1 MAFKSSLR
9 KLVLLYVLV
18 LRDCFMILFFSFI
31 VEIQVSSKQEVV
43 DALVKEQFS
52 MDVARV

>member
-1 MAFKSSLR
+1 MLG
-9 KLVLLYVLV
+9 
-18 LRDCFMILFFSFI
+18 DCFMIHFFACI
-31 VEIQVSSKQEVV
+31 GEIQVSSKQEVV

>member
-1 MAFKSSLR
+1 
-9 KLVLLYVLV
+9 
-18 LRDCFMILFFSFI
+18 MIHFFACI
-31 VEIQVSSKQEVV
+31 GEIQVSSKQEVV

>member
-1 MAFKSSLR
+1 
-9 KLVLLYVLV
+9 
-18 LRDCFMILFFSFI
+18 MILFFSFI